1 VLYTIE
7 DLILESYTD
16 PDLKKRFLEN
26 PIAMLK
32 ERGVEIPPEIILRV
46 VEDAP
51 EVRHIILPYIVPG
64 VSPSL
69 EEIEQRASKIFI

>member
-46 VEDAP
+46 VEDTP